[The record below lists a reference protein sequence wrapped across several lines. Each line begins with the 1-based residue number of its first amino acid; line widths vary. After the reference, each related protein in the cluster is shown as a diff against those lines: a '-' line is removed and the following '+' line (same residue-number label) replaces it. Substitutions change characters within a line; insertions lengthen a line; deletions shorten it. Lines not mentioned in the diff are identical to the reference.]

1 MDAMTR
7 RLIQLLLGLPLYG
20 TGCAVMV
27 AAGIGLDPWTVF
39 AQGLSEVTGIGIGWM
54 TNLIGLAVLAL
65 WIPLRQRPGAGTV
78 LNILL
83 VGTAMQLALSVLP
96 RPSGF
101 VPAAFMFAAGI
112 VIVGFASGLY
122 IGAHFGPGPRDGL
135 MTGISARFGWP
146 IWLSR
151 TSVELSVLLVGWMLG
166 GTIGIG
172 TVAFALTIGPLAHAF
187 LRVFDTRRIARAE
200 RPRAAEIPQP
210 ADSQCSRNV
219 GQSLPARMWE

>member
-1 MDAMTR
+1 
-7 RLIQLLLGLPLYG
+7 
-20 TGCAVMV
+20 
-27 AAGIGLDPWTVF
+27 
-39 AQGLSEVTGIGIGWM
+39 
-54 TNLIGLAVLAL
+54 
-65 WIPLRQRPGAGTV
+65 
-78 LNILL
+78 
-83 VGTAMQLALSVLP
+83 
-96 RPSGF
+96 
-101 VPAAFMFAAGI
+101 
-112 VIVGFASGLY
+112 VGFASGLY

-135 MTGISARFGWP
+135 MTGISDRFGWP

-166 GTIGIG
+166 GTVGIG

-187 LRVFDTRRIARAE
+187 LRIFDTRRTAPAE